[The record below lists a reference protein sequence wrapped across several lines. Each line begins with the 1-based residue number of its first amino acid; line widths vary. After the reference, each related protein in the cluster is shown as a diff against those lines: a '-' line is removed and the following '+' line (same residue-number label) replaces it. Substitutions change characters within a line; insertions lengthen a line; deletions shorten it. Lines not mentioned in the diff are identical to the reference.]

1 MNWVGGE
8 GTGHTRGVSGWGPPG
23 SRGQP
28 AQEDAGTCQGTM
40 QVSVLEGQ
48 PGRGICGTATSRR
61 SGDPGGTAERDEP
74 SEAKTGR
81 FKP

>member
-1 MNWVGGE
+1 
-8 GTGHTRGVSGWGPPG
+8 
-23 SRGQP
+23 
-28 AQEDAGTCQGTM
+28 M

-48 PGRGICGTATSRR
+48 PGRGICGTATSRH